1 MKIIYL
7 ETINS
12 VKKITKKLSLSEIL
26 NFNHTFEISSLILF
40 CIFYGS
46 KESSNLNKKENQILM
61 DYFIRDIDHSLR
73 LSGIGDMSIGKY
85 VKTYIKKFYFRI
97 SELENIF
104 SKDVFDNKK
113 FKKYL
118 LKYNIIFENNEFNYD
133 DILLN
138 DLKILIKRSKNE
150 KINRDLFR
158 NLFN

>member
-12 VKKITKKLSLSEIL
+12 VTKITKKLSLSEIL

-40 CIFYGS
+40 CIFFGS
-46 KESSNLNKKENQILM
+46 KESSNFNKKENQILM

-118 LKYNIIFENNEFNYD
+118 LKYNIIFDNNEINYD